1 MHQSSSYRDFSEEFR
16 GKIKISVSTRFLGDA
31 KSPQPETYLQ
41 KNGNILAFEW
51 AYNQLN
57 RFINKKVIQV

>member
-1 MHQSSSYRDFSEEFR
+1 MHQAKSYRDFSEEFW

-31 KSPQPETYLQ
+31 KSPQPETRLQ

-57 RFINKKVIQV
+57 RFTNKKVIQV

>member
-57 RFINKKVIQV
+57 WFTNKKVIQV